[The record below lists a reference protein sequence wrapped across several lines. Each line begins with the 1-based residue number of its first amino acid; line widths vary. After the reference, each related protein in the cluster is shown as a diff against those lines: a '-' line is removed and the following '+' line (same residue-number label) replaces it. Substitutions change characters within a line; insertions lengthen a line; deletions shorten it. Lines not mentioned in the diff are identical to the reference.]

1 MNVLIESHDASA
13 VDGVGDRQGLRPRPR
28 DGNPAGVN
36 HRAAEELKQT
46 VTAITIINLAGD
58 LCLDCG
64 HTKTCCFTHKDFPI
78 VGSSASPAS
87 FSADLIAGQLQYGR
101 TIEIC
106 RGSNDSIGSVGN
118 RAPPWTVKPT
128 LLEMH
133 QQLLV

>member
-1 MNVLIESHDASA
+1 MKTNPIFISLLILVLCFCTS
-13 VDGVGDRQGLRPRPR
+13 LRPCACP
-28 DGNPAGVN
+28 
-36 HRAAEELKQT
+36 EELKQT